1 MVSAQQIKAG
11 VGTYIET
18 KIMPRLD
25 SKRQFVLGMAYSLGA
40 ARMDQMIDALRGNQ
54 IVQALGIIDEA
65 GQVDIDAL
73 YNAAHAQMQAQ
84 GKLALDIPLLGS
96 FAFDGGD
103 LRELRDCIAQQEV

>member
-1 MVSAQQIKAG
+1 MRRALVCWTMTRAAVSSRARAP
-11 VGTYIET
+11 VSRRDAE
-18 KIMPRLD
+18 
-25 SKRQFVLGMAYSLGA
+25 
-40 ARMDQMIDALRGNQ
+40 RMDQMINALRNNQ

-96 FAFDGGD
+96 FAFDGSD

>member
-1 MVSAQQIKAG
+1 MMTFEQIKAG
-11 VGTYIET
+11 IGDWLSM

-25 SKRQFVLGMAYSLGA
+25 SKRQFVLGMAYSIGA

-54 IVQALGIIDEA
+54 IVQALCVIDED

-84 GKLALDIPLLGS
+84 GKLTLDIPFLGH
-96 FAFDGGD
+96 FTFNDND

>member
-1 MVSAQQIKAG
+1 
-11 VGTYIET
+11 
-18 KIMPRLD
+18 
-25 SKRQFVLGMAYSLGA
+25 
-40 ARMDQMIDALRGNQ
+40 MDQMIDALRGNQ

-84 GKLALDIPLLGS
+84 GKLALDIPPLGS